1 MKKRYIALIVFAV
14 LVVAL
19 FTWRLWPQSLS
30 SILPDDANNFS
41 NVYAAAEETVFESGY
56 PNFLHYRLEDGEQAV
71 KEILDILNTSGYRPS
86 LRNLLPWTEG
96 ALASGSDYDGRT
108 VILSFYV
115 MDEQTRR
122 DFSIQFLGR
131 SQVSIST
138 GDSWGVY
145 YATNPETLTALME
158 YIHTHGEAN

>member
-1 MKKRYIALIVFAV
+1 MKD
-14 LVVAL
+14 
-19 FTWRLWPQSLS
+19 LS
-30 SILPDDANNFS
+30 SSLVWKS
-41 NVYAAAEETVFESGY
+41 
-56 PNFLHYRLEDGEQAV
+56 EQAA

-96 ALASGSDYDGRT
+96 ALASGNDYDGRS

-145 YATNPETLTALME
+145 YATNPETLTALVE
-158 YIHTHGEAN
+158 YIHTHGKMQ